1 MSVPAQQ
8 ETGTSLMDKA
18 LTGVKN
24 FGLRIVVHVS
34 AFFCAG
40 VVAGFVPNYTAAAT
54 YFGLI
59 CLVARETR
67 MNVQWLAPLGFGVA
81 QVVLSLGLGLPL
93 YQAIFWGGAQTWVQ
107 RLFMKRY
114 AMGTEWV
121 PVVFLVPLAFKFA
134 ATAVGAIWVLGS
146 FGALAAG
153 GAVFWQLRTRLEAKK
168 VALEEAKQ
176 KQAVE
181 AQEKVRLE
189 AVAAENVYGEYKAS
203 IAKLRTKQLFLP
215 KAMQGNLQALVK
227 SADAIVLCMKEDTR
241 DKEPG
246 EKFLERYL
254 PATHSVLE
262 NYTRLAGSSVANAHA
277 SEDISAAL
285 KHSEEVLERLAQAF
299 SYEHKSMLRN
309 DIQDF
314 SADLRVL
321 DTLLKMDGR

>member
-8 ETGTSLMDKA
+8 DTGNSLMEKA

-40 VVAGFVPNYTAAAT
+40 VVAGFVPGYTAAAM
-54 YFGLI
+54 YVGLI

-67 MNVQWLAPLGFGVA
+67 MHTNWLVPLGFGLG
-81 QVVLSLGLGLPL
+81 QVVLSLAFGLPL

-114 AMGTEWV
+114 ALGTEWV
-121 PVVFLVPLAFKFA
+121 PVVFLVPLAFKFV
-134 ATAVGAIWVLGS
+134 ATASSAILVLGS
-146 FGALAAG
+146 FGALTVA
-153 GAVFWQLRTRLEAKK
+153 GAVFWQLRTRIEAKK
-168 VALEEAKQ
+168 IALQQAREQQSVAAEER
-176 KQAVE
+176 
-181 AQEKVRLE
+181 VRLE
-189 AVAAENVYGEYKAS
+189 AVAKENVYNEYKAS
-203 IAKLRTKQLFLP
+203 IAKLRAKQLFLP
-215 KAMQGNLQALVK
+215 KHMQTTLQELIK
-227 SADAIVLCMKEDTR
+227 SADAVVLCMKNDVR

-246 EKFLERYL
+246 EKFLARYL
-254 PATHSVLE
+254 PATHSVVE

-277 SEDISAAL
+277 SEDITAAL
-285 KHSEEVLERLAQAF
+285 SHTEEVLQRLAQAF
-299 SYEHKSMLRN
+299 SHEHKNMLRN

-314 SADLRVL
+314 SADLKVL